1 MNTFRTLAAAA
12 SLLLACASFAGEKEV
27 TFHGKV
33 VTLDGGTR
41 KTTVIVQRTGQVAD
55 TTEVGF
61 GGLFSLTLAENEH
74 AMLTFSQNG
83 YVTKVIDINTTN
95 CISKF
100 SKEDSRNVRFDVELL
115 PQNEDKNLAFAAPV
129 GHVTFAKGGLLKV
142 SYDHNLV
149 TLPVQ
154 ENVVAAK

>member
-1 MNTFRTLAAAA
+1 MNALRTLAIAA
-12 SLLLACASFAGEKEV
+12 SLMLASASFAGEKEV

-41 KTTVIVQRTGQVAD
+41 KTTVIIQRADQVAD

-61 GGLFSLTLAENEH
+61 GGLFTLTLGENEK
-74 AMLTFSQNG
+74 AMVTFTQNG

-100 SKEDSRNVRFDVELL
+100 SKDDSRKVRFDVELL

-149 TLPVQ
+149 ILPVQ

>member
-12 SLLLACASFAGEKEV
+12 SLLLASATFAGEKEV

-41 KTTVIVQRTGQVAD
+41 KTTVIIQRAGQQAD

-61 GGLFSLTLAENEH
+61 GGLFSMNLGENEH
-74 AMLTFSQNG
+74 ALITFTQNG
-83 YVTKVIDINTTN
+83 YVTKVVDINTTN

-100 SKEDSRNVRFDVELL
+100 SKDDSRKVRFDVELL
-115 PQNEDKNLAFAAPV
+115 PQNEDKNLAFVAPV

-154 ENVVAAK
+154 ENEVASK

>member
-1 MNTFRTLAAAA
+1 MNALRTLAAAA
-12 SLLLACASFAGEKEV
+12 SLMLASASFAGEKEV

-41 KTTVIVQRTGQVAD
+41 ETTVIIQRTGHQAD
-55 TTEVGF
+55 TTQVGF
-61 GGLFSLTLAENEH
+61 GGLFNVTLAENEH
-74 AMLTFSQNG
+74 AMLTFTQNG
-83 YVTKVIDINTTN
+83 YVTKVVDINTAN

-100 SKEDSRNVRFDVELL
+100 SKDDSRKVRFDVELL

-142 SYDHNLV
+142 QYDHNLV

-154 ENVVAAK
+154 ENAVAAK

>member
-1 MNTFRTLAAAA
+1 MNAFRTLAAAA
-12 SLLLACASFAGEKEV
+12 SLMLASASFAGEKEV

-41 KTTVIVQRTGQVAD
+41 KTTVVIQRAGQVAD
-55 TTEVGF
+55 TSEVGF
-61 GGLFSLTLAENEH
+61 GGLFHVTLGENEH
-74 AMLTFSQNG
+74 AILTFSQNG
-83 YVTKVIDINTTN
+83 YVTKVVDIHTAN

-100 SKEDSRNVRFDVELL
+100 SKDDSRKVRFDVELL

-142 SYDHNLV
+142 QYDYEMIN
-149 TLPVQ
+149 LPVQ
-154 ENVVAAK
+154 ENTVAAK

>member
-1 MNTFRTLAAAA
+1 MNALRTLAAAA
-12 SLLLACASFAGEKEV
+12 SLMLASASFAGEREV

-41 KTTVIVQRTGQVAD
+41 NTAVIIQRTGQVAD

-61 GGLFSLTLAENEH
+61 GGFFNLALAENEH
-74 AMLTFSQNG
+74 ALLTFTQNG
-83 YVTKVIDINTTN
+83 YVTKVVEINTTN

-100 SKEDSRNVRFDVELL
+100 SKEDSRKVRFDVELL
-115 PQNEDKNLAFAAPV
+115 PQNEDKSLAFAAPV
-129 GHVTFAKGGLLKV
+129 GHVTFAKGGLVKV
-142 SYDHNLV
+142 QYDHNLV

-154 ENVVAAK
+154 ENAVAAK